1 MAAEVPFCEQSGV
14 IAYRLGESG
23 KPELVLVSSRNGS
36 HWVIPKGLV
45 ESGMT
50 PLDSAIKEA
59 FEEAGVRVV
68 PVDVPPVGAYLYSKW
83 RTDFHVKVFLGRVT
97 EVLETWPER
106 FRKRQWLSVSA
117 AAAKVDEPKLKD
129 IISSVEFLIP
139 PG

>member
-1 MAAEVPFCEQSGV
+1 MASSIPFCEQSGV
-14 IAYRLGESG
+14 IAYRLDPSG
-23 KPELVLVSSRNGS
+23 KPELVLVTSRNGS

-50 PLDSAIKEA
+50 PVDSALKEA
-59 FEEAGVRVV
+59 FEEAGVRAVA
-68 PVDVPPVGAYLYSKW
+68 VDGVPVGAYVYSKW
-83 RTDFHVKVFLGRVT
+83 HTDFHVKVYLARVT

-106 FRKRQWLSVSA
+106 FRKRQWLSVAA

-129 IISSVEFLIP
+129 IISSVKFLIT

>member
-1 MAAEVPFCEQSGV
+1 MAETKVLCEQSGV
-14 IAYRLGESG
+14 IAYRLDPSG

-50 PLDSAIKEA
+50 PLDSALKEA
-59 FEEAGVRVV
+59 FEEAGVRAE
-68 PVDVPPVGAYLYSKW
+68 PVDFTPVGAYIYTKW
-83 RTDFHVKVFLGRVT
+83 RADFHVKVFLARVT

-106 FRKRQWLSVSA
+106 FRKRQWLAVSA

-129 IISSVEFLIP
+129 IIASVEFLIT